1 MPTFTKARCNSD
13 KENTD
18 VHGPDGPGGRSRRP
32 SEKLRQLTA
41 EQQELAERREI
52 KAQRERKRLQIRQL
66 AQDGSET
73 DKREGFAGDD
83 QYGIDDGNDG
93 NDGSQFTSRV
103 VMTKLSGG
111 CKERLSYSKNK
122 IPRAPPMTIDIDQ
135 GEIAASDDEDIE
147 SHSTPHSS
155 SDRQSTQHKKS
166 KSRYLGSST
175 PPEVEDTRDKMAPAM
190 KRHRES
196 SKEDVLETTVVKAQ
210 KLVEHE
216 GRPHTRDYDDVTQ
229 EFMTTA
235 IGEYR
240 ARLCAKAPMP
250 DHIAETSLLD
260 ASWVQARKATGVN
273 LDRTPQLA
281 KIVTSRGLQVRGQ
294 LKTKLRP
301 LVKAIFGFHSSQSK
315 SAVKKNQSLAE
326 GLKEG
331 MNFAFKHMSADEDGR
346 RGFLKAPLIQKII
359 NTMWFANKH
368 DNGIRFHK
376 HFKPFPYPA
385 LALVLMAIECCID
398 EWTTGIRAD
407 IPFTIQEYRGA
418 YDSHLKCLQAF
429 EEATKTHNVLP
440 AICMRLYEVGC
451 IHSGAAPFSA
461 LTKVTV
467 SARVVAAA
475 IKEHEEGSTTEDETD

>member
-1 MPTFTKARCNSD
+1 MLTFTKARCNSD

-18 VHGPDGPGGRSRRP
+18 VHGLDGPGGRSRRP
-32 SEKLRQLTA
+32 SEKLRQLMA

-52 KAQRERKRLQIRQL
+52 KAQRECKRLQIRQL

-73 DKREGFAGDD
+73 DEREGFAGDD
-83 QYGIDDGNDG
+83 QYGIDDGD
-93 NDGSQFTSRV
+93 DGSQFTSRII
-103 VMTKLSGG
+103 MMKLSGR

-122 IPRAPPMTIDIDQ
+122 IPRVPPAMIDID

-166 KSRYLGSST
+166 KSQYLGSST
-175 PPEVEDTRDKMAPAM
+175 PPEVEDMLTVLDESWDKMAPTM
-190 KRHRES
+190 KWHRES

-216 GRPHTRDYDDVTQ
+216 GCPRTRDYNDVTQ
-229 EFMTTA
+229 EFMMTA

-240 ARLCAKAPMP
+240 ACLCAEAPMP
-250 DHIAETSLLD
+250 NHIAETSLLD
-260 ASWVQARKATGVN
+260 VSWVQACKATGVN

-281 KIVTSRGLQVRGQ
+281 KIVTGRGSQVCGQ

-301 LVKAIFGFHSSQSK
+301 LIKAIFGFHSSQSK

-331 MNFAFKHMSADEDGR
+331 MNFAFKAL
-346 RGFLKAPLIQKII
+346 GFLKAPLIQKII
-359 NTMWFANKH
+359 NTMWFVNKH
-368 DNGIRFHK
+368 DDSIRFHK

-385 LALVLMAIECCID
+385 LALVLTAIECCID
-398 EWTTGIRAD
+398 EWTMGIQVD
-407 IPFTIQEYRGA
+407 IPFTIQEYRGT

-461 LTKVTV
+461 PTEVT
-467 SARVVAAA
+467 
-475 IKEHEEGSTTEDETD
+475 IST